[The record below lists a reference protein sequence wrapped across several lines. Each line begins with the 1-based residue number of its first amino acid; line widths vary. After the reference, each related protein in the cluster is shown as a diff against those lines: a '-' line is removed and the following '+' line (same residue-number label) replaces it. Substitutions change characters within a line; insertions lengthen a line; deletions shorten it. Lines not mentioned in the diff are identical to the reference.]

1 MQAVLRG
8 GTIVCTVGVI
18 GAMGGY
24 ENGMYGL
31 DGMLVRMLV
40 FTVLTGVCVVA
51 DNLLAQRK
59 RAKRMAVLK
68 AHKSNK
74 YEVIYSPEL

>member
-1 MQAVLRG
+1 MQVVFRA
-8 GTIVCTVGVI
+8 GTIVSVIGVI

-24 ENGMYGL
+24 ENGMYGWQ
-31 DGMLVRMLV
+31 GMLVRMLA

-51 DNLLAQRK
+51 DNLLEQRK

-68 AHKSNK
+68 ARKSNK